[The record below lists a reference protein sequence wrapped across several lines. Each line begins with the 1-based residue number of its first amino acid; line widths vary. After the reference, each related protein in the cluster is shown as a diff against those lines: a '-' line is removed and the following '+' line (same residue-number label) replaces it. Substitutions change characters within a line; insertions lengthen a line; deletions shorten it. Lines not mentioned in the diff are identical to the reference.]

1 MFRLIVRAR
10 FTSGFF
16 SPARGPFSPYFGN
29 FSTQLSILQ
38 REVLCS
44 YPRYMAGKRET
55 SIGTRESFEREVI
68 PQLDSIYS
76 MALRLARNTQDANDL
91 LQETV
96 LRAYRFFHQY
106 TPGTNSRAWLLTIL
120 FNNFRNGYRKSGREQ
135 VSQSEAEFTERL
147 EAESLSADQDRTDP
161 AALAFAE
168 VMAPEVSAALNSLPE
183 EFRAALLL
191 VDVQELSYQEVS
203 GVLAVPVGTVKSRVS
218 RGRSLL
224 RQTLHSFARD
234 RGIIRS

>member
-1 MFRLIVRAR
+1 
-10 FTSGFF
+10 
-16 SPARGPFSPYFGN
+16 
-29 FSTQLSILQ
+29 
-38 REVLCS
+38 
-44 YPRYMAGKRET
+44 MAGTRERNL
-55 SIGTRESFEREVI
+55 GTRESFEREVI
-68 PQLDSIYS
+68 PHLDSIYS
-76 MALRLARNTQDANDL
+76 MALRLARNPEDANDL

-96 LRAYRFFHQY
+96 LRAYRFFHQF

-120 FNNFRNGYRKSGREQ
+120 FNNFRNGYRKSAREQ

-147 EAESLSADQDRTDP
+147 EAESLAADQARSDP
-161 AALAFAE
+161 EALAFAD

-203 GVLAVPVGTVKSRVS
+203 VVLTVPVGTVKSRVS
-218 RGRSLL
+218 RGRGLL
-224 RQTLHSFARD
+224 REALLNFAKG